1 MRKALCSLGVLWLLA
16 RGGVAVAQPG
26 AQDPGVPPP
35 PPDPTADPAM
45 PPPAPPAPP
54 EAAPVPPM
62 QPMSMPPAVA
72 TTDPGIVQDA
82 NSGRGWLIPTALTPP
97 AGTWSFTDF
106 ELLLVSVSYSP
117 TDQLVL
123 TGATVLPVV
132 EDMPVMLFFSGK
144 YKLFK
149 SGRVHAALQGGLS
162 SVWVDDDNATAAEIG
177 GALTLCVDAP
187 CHSYVSGF
195 LGAGFAHEDQSA
207 VPFLLGGTAAFR
219 MARHLKLIVEAD
231 TGFIA
236 GEIDAFANGFLF
248 WYGVRFTSSFLGVD
262 LGFAKPICTGD
273 EDCDTGLPMGLPFVS
288 FSYRNLNE

>member
-1 MRKALCSLGVLWLLA
+1 MRSAFRSLASLVMVVA
-16 RGGVAVAQPG
+16 VGGVATAQPG
-26 AQDPGVPPP
+26 AQDPSVPPAPPPDAPADPAPPP
-35 PPDPTADPAM
+35 PPEPTPVAPAQ
-45 PPPAPPAPP
+45 A
-54 EAAPVPPM
+54 
-62 QPMSMPPAVA
+62 MSMPPPVS
-72 TTDPGIVQDA
+72 TVEPGIVQDA
-82 NSGRGWLIPTALTPP
+82 NSGRGWLLPTALTPP

-132 EDMPVMLFFSGK
+132 EDMPLTLFLSGK

-149 SGRVHAALQGGLS
+149 SGRVHGAVQGMLNY
-162 SVWVDDDNATAAEIG
+162 VNVDDESATALELG
-177 GALTLCVDAP
+177 GALTICIDAP
-187 CHSYVSGF
+187 CHSHISGF

-207 VPFLLGGTAAFR
+207 VPFVLGGSAAFR
-219 MARHLKLIVEAD
+219 LAKHLKLVFEAD
-231 TGFIA
+231 TVFVTGD
-236 GEIDAFANGFLF
+236 IDAFANGFLF

-273 EDCDTGLPMGLPFVS
+273 EDCDTGLRMGLPFVS